1 MAHIVDT
8 ALDKRFAEGNPV
20 RVGLVGAGFMAAGL
34 VSGEGVGL
42 HETAQWRDGWWVMWH
57 SPPPLPPFIVPR
69 GSLCATGAAGSSSSV
84 AGMV

>member
-34 VSGEGVGL
+34 VSGEGLASMKPHNG
-42 HETAQWRDGWWVMWH
+42 VM
-57 SPPPLPPFIVPR
+57 
-69 GSLCATGAAGSSSSV
+69 GGG
-84 AGMV
+84 